1 MIMAVVL
8 PEIFAQIPRYPLLY
22 NHSSPIHSLPRTSQR
37 ATSTTPR
44 LALFAKRE
52 DQSSPLACAGNKYR
66 KLEYIIPD
74 ILSVSP
80 QHHDHEHAETPT
92 PSPGAATTLVTEGAV
107 QSNHTVQVSA
117 LARQLGLNALV
128 LLQKGT
134 GAGFRNARD
143 PDAFLRSGN
152 VQINRMLGAEVRVL
166 DEGDPL
172 SRDARPVLD
181 ALRARGQRPYW
192 IPGGASMHAL
202 GGLGYA
208 RAAMEIAVQEKE
220 LRLGGSGRF
229 DYVFVACGSGST
241 VGGLVAG
248 FKLYEKMRTSSS
260 STASSSSATTT
271 ANAAP
276 PRQIIGV
283 LNSPTNPKPYHEAR
297 VLAFARRAGALI
309 GLDPETDLG
318 VEDVRLDDRFV
329 GTGYGVLDAEA
340 REALET
346 MARTEGVILD
356 PVYTAKVARGML
368 HWVQQGEVV
377 ADARRNG
384 HHSDEVN
391 VLFIHT
397 GGQAALGAYADVI

>member
-1 MIMAVVL
+1 
-8 PEIFAQIPRYPLLY
+8 
-22 NHSSPIHSLPRTSQR
+22 
-37 ATSTTPR
+37 
-44 LALFAKRE
+44 
-52 DQSSPLACAGNKYR
+52 
-66 KLEYIIPD
+66 
-74 ILSVSP
+74 
-80 QHHDHEHAETPT
+80 
-92 PSPGAATTLVTEGAV
+92 
-107 QSNHTVQVSA
+107 
-117 LARQLGLNALV
+117 
-128 LLQKGT
+128 
-134 GAGFRNARD
+134 
-143 PDAFLRSGN
+143 
-152 VQINRMLGAEVRVL
+152 MLGAEVRIL
-166 DEGDPL
+166 DEGDTL

-181 ALRARGQRPYW
+181 ELRARGQRPYW

-208 RAAMEIAVQEKE
+208 RAAMEIAAQEKE
-220 LRLGGSGRF
+220 LRLSGSGRF

-260 STASSSSATTT
+260 STASSSSTTT
-271 ANAAP
+271 AANAAP

-283 LNSPTNPKPYHEAR
+283 LNSPTNPKPYHETR
-297 VLAFARRAGALI
+297 VLTFARCAGALI

-384 HHSDEVN
+384 NHLDEVN

-397 GGQAALGAYADVI
+397 GGQAALGAYADVV